1 MKSVKLLISGKV
13 QGVFFR
19 ESAKNRAIDLGLFG
33 WVKNT
38 DDGKVEMVLQ
48 GDDNGVNEMID
59 WSRQGPPSAE
69 VEKVDIIGF
78 DHSLRSND
86 FKIKK

>member
-19 ESAKNRAIDLGLFG
+19 ESAKNKAIALGLFG

-38 DDGKVEMVLQ
+38 DDDRVEMVLQ
-48 GDDNGVNEMID
+48 GNDNGVNEMID

-69 VEKVDIIGF
+69 VEKVDIIDF
-78 DHSLRSND
+78 DQSSEFND
-86 FKIKK
+86 FKIKR